1 MPRTALGESGCFGTA
16 QLKQDAID
24 GSRIDKASSR
34 TIRELKF
41 PQPLGNQTFLVFGGK
56 SDSLLTLFRPKT
68 GDVLL
73 FIAPGLRS
81 LPGATHI

>member
-1 MPRTALGESGCFGTA
+1 MAKALVESGCFGTV

-24 GSRIDKASSR
+24 GSQIAEASSL
-34 TIRELKF
+34 TIRGLKF
-41 PQPLGNQTFLVFGGK
+41 SQTLSNQTFLVFGGK

-68 GDVLL
+68 GDVLWII
-73 FIAPGLRS
+73 FPGLRS